1 MTEYDVIIVGGAMT
15 GSCLALALEEL
26 KQPLRIAVIEA
37 SSGDDEHPG
46 FDARA
51 IALAQGSIDHLKQL
65 GLWQYI
71 SAFAQPI
78 SRIEVSDRGHA
89 GATEMTAQDYG
100 VGQLGAVIELELV
113 GKSLINAVKE
123 RSIDLYQPDS
133 IKEIV
138 QHQDDVE
145 VFLSSGNHLRG
156 KLIVA
161 ADGTF
166 SSTCEQ
172 VGLKREITP
181 FGQHAIIS
189 NIVTQVS
196 HEQCAFERF
205 TSSGPVALLPMRAEH
220 PNQSRMSLVLC
231 VNESQVH
238 QVSQYSD
245 QQFIDYLQS
254 AFGWRL
260 GRILKAGQRSQ
271 YPLSLHRRHT
281 TTHHRVVAIGNAAQT
296 LHPIAGQGFNLGLRD
311 VVALVRVIACG
322 TYELGCPKQLLNYR
336 KARKA
341 DVDNTCLLT
350 HALVTTFSTNNPLIS
365 ASRNVG
371 LMAMDWLSPV
381 QRPLVEQT
389 LGWVGSRPQ
398 HSMVSSELNRD
409 ETS

>member
-15 GSCLALALEEL
+15 GSCLALALEGL

-37 SSGDDEHPG
+37 SSRDHVPPG

-51 IALAQGSIDHLKQL
+51 IALAQGSIDQLKQL

-71 SAFAQPI
+71 SSYAQPI
-78 SRIEVSDRGHA
+78 SRIEVSDKGHA
-89 GATEMTAQDYG
+89 GATEMTSQGYG
-100 VGQLGAVIELELV
+100 VGQLGAVIELEHV
-113 GKSLINAVKE
+113 GESLTRALKE
-123 RSIDLYQPDS
+123 SSIDLYQPDTV
-133 IKEIV
+133 KEIV
-138 QHQDDVE
+138 QHIERVDV
-145 VFLSSGNHLRG
+145 VLTSGQHLSA

-172 VGLKREITP
+172 VGLKRDVIP

-189 NIVTQVS
+189 NIVTQVP
-196 HEQCAFERF
+196 HEQCAYERF

-231 VNESQVH
+231 VSESQAR
-238 QVSQYSD
+238 QVSEYSD
-245 QQFIDYLQS
+245 QQFIDYLQA

-271 YPLSLHRRHT
+271 YPLSMHRRHS

-311 VVALVRVIACG
+311 VVTLVGEIASEA
-322 TYELGCPKQLLNYR
+322 YELGSALQLLNYQ
-336 KARKA
+336 KARKT

-350 HALVTTFSTNNPLIS
+350 HSLVATFSTDNILVS
-365 ASRNVG
+365 ASRNIG

-381 QRPLVEQT
+381 QRPLIERT
-389 LGWVGSRPQ
+389 LGWVSVTPK
-398 HSMVSSELNRD
+398 HSMTSDDSNRE